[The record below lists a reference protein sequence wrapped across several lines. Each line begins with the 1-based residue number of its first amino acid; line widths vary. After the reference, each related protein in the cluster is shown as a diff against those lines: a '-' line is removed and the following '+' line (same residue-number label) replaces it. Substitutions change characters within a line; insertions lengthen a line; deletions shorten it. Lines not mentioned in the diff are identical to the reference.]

1 LDVLRII
8 QPGIPADEVGMTL
21 ADPREPIV
29 FNTGL
34 WKQSWPVRYG
44 FAVLAVAVATALQFA
59 FTLIA
64 PFHQAFILLYPT
76 VVVVAIAA
84 GFGPAILATALSAT
98 SGGFFFLEP
107 RNSFVVRSPEDL
119 VAPLL
124 FAVIGILLTFITC
137 SRTRAERALQQEQE
151 RFRLAQEAGQIG
163 VFDADYTTGESRWSP
178 QMHKL
183 YGLAPGDFEGT
194 VEAFLRRVHPADKER
209 MLSLM
214 AQARKSG
221 KGHGEWRIVR
231 PDGSVRWISGR
242 WDVLADAS
250 GPARAIGTNL
260 DITERREMEDAL
272 SASEDRYRDL
282 VENSED
288 LVCTH
293 DLQGNLLSVNAPPA
307 RILGYTVEELLK
319 IPMRDLIVP
328 AGRELFEEYLE
339 RLRTTGQPE
348 KGLLLVTS
356 KSGELRTWEFHNTLR
371 TEGVP
376 RPIVRGLARDIT
388 EQRQAEL
395 ALRNSEQRYRILFE
409 RNVAGVGIATGEG
422 RVLDCNDAF
431 ARILGYE
438 NADQVRGRTT
448 SEFYFDQ
455 NERTPL
461 VEQLRRA
468 GELSGGEMRLRRKDG
483 SPVCVVFNTEVFE
496 SDDGSVLM
504 QATLIDITAR
514 KNAETALRASEE
526 RFRLAL
532 KDSPITV
539 FSQDRDLRYTWIYNP
554 RLYWR
559 DEILGKSDAEIMGAG
574 PSERLDEIKRRV
586 LQSGLALREEVQ
598 ILHNER
604 HFAFDL
610 TIDPLFDAEG
620 GIIGV
625 TGAAMDIARLRELAD
640 GLQAAKDK
648 LTEEKSYFQNEVETE
663 LGFEEI
669 IGQSTALRDVLKQAR
684 VVASTESTVLLLGET
699 GTGKELVARA
709 VHSLSSRQGKNFI
722 KLNCAA
728 VPTGLLESELFGH
741 EKGAFTGAVTQKVGR
756 LELADKGTLF
766 LDEVGELPLELQPK
780 LLRVLQDRE
789 FERLGGVRTIRVDV
803 RLISATNRDLPRDVA
818 EKRFREDLFY
828 RLNVFPIQL
837 PPLRERRPDI
847 PVLVQHFV
855 RKYGVRM
862 SKHIETIPAQTMNI
876 LQNWNWPG
884 NVRELEN
891 MIERM
896 VILTR
901 DSVLADPPV
910 ELVGPVE
917 VEPDNLTEVER
928 EHIIRVLRETN
939 GILSGADGAAVRL
952 GVKRTTLQSMLK
964 RFGIEVQDFR
974 RGNGTLGRE

>member
-1 LDVLRII
+1 
-8 QPGIPADEVGMTL
+8 MST

-29 FNTGL
+29 FNTAL
-34 WKQSWPVRYG
+34 WKQNWPIRYS
-44 FAVLAVAVATALQFA
+44 FSLFSVAVATALEFA
-59 FTLIA
+59 LAVTG
-64 PFHQAFILLYPT
+64 PFHQAFILFYPT

-84 GFGPAILATALSAT
+84 GFGPAILATALGAT
-98 SGGFFFLEP
+98 SAGFFFLEP
-107 RNSFVVRSPEDL
+107 RNSFVVRSPED
-119 VAPLL
+119 VVGPLL

-137 SRTRAERALQQEQE
+137 SRTRAEQSWRQEQE

-163 VFDADYTTGESRWSP
+163 VFDADYTAGTSRWSP
-178 QMHKL
+178 QMHRL
-183 YGLAPGDFEGT
+183 YGLAPGSFEGT
-194 VEAFLRRVHPADKER
+194 VEAFLRRVFPADKER
-209 MLSLM
+209 VLSLM
-214 AQARKSG
+214 AQARQSS

-231 PDGSVRWISGR
+231 PDGNVRWISGR
-242 WDVLADAS
+242 WEVLVDAR
-250 GPARAIGTNL
+250 GHARAIGTNL
-260 DITERREMEDAL
+260 DITERRQMEDAL
-272 SASEDRYRDL
+272 RESEDRYRDL

-307 RILGYTVEELLK
+307 RILGYTVEELLR

-328 AGRELFEEYLE
+328 EGREHFHEYLE
-339 RLRTTGQPE
+339 RLKTTGRPE
-348 KGLLLVTS
+348 KGLLLVMTR
-356 KSGELRTWEFHNTLR
+356 SGEVRTWEYHNSLR

-376 RPIVRGLARDIT
+376 RPIVRGLAHDIT

-395 ALRNSEQRYRILFE
+395 ALRTSEQRYRMLFE

-422 RVLDCNDAF
+422 KVLDCNDAF

-438 NADQVRGRTT
+438 TADQVRGCPT

-455 NERTPL
+455 NERAPL
-461 VEQLRRA
+461 VQELMQS
-468 GELSGGEMRLRRKDG
+468 GGLSGGEMRLRRKDG
-483 SPVCVVFNTEVFE
+483 SPVWVVFNTETLK
-496 SDDGSVLM
+496 SDDGSALI
-504 QATLIDITAR
+504 QATIIDITAR
-514 KNAETALRASEE
+514 KNAETALRESAE
-526 RFRLAL
+526 RFRVAL
-532 KDSPITV
+532 KNSAIAV
-539 FSQDRDLRYTWIYNP
+539 FSQDCDLRYTWIYNFAQ
-554 RLYWR
+554 LSAA
-559 DEILGKSDAEIMGAG
+559 DVLGKTDEEIIGSDPARGLTE
-574 PSERLDEIKRRV
+574 LKQRV
-586 LQSGLALREEVQ
+586 LRTRSGAREEVV
-598 ILHNER
+598 IPYANKIH
-604 HFAFDL
+604 AFEF
-610 TIDPLFDAEG
+610 TIEPIFDAEKNLI
-620 GIIGV
+620 GI
-625 TGAAMDIARLRELAD
+625 TGAAVDIARLRELAD
-640 GLQAAKDK
+640 SLQAAKDK
-648 LTEEKSYFQNEVETE
+648 LSQEKSYFQNEVETE

-669 IGQSTALRDVLKQAR
+669 IGQSSALRDVLKQAR
-684 VVASTESTVLLLGET
+684 VVAPTDSTVLLLGET

-709 VHSLSSRQGKNFI
+709 IHSLSPRQGKNFI

-741 EKGAFTGAVTQKVGR
+741 EKGAFTGAVSQKLGR

-803 RLISATNRDLPRDVA
+803 RLISATNCDLPRDVA

-837 PPLRERRPDI
+837 PPLRERRADI
-847 PVLVQHFV
+847 PVLVHHFM
-855 RKYGVRM
+855 RKHGIRM
-862 SKHIETIPAQTMNI
+862 GKHIETIPAQTMTI

-901 DSVLADPPV
+901 GSLLADPPV
-910 ELVGPVE
+910 ELEGPVE
-917 VEPDNLTEVER
+917 VEQDNLTEMER
-928 EHIIRVLRETN
+928 DHIIRILRETN

-974 RGNGTLGRE
+974 RGNGTFGRE